1 MRRAAHPAPRA
12 RERRGA
18 NFGTNLTSALP
29 DCLPGLDELLDRPS
43 RRNRVAFQPTSVIG
57 GAIEIVEP
65 GQAHRVELPL
75 ELGELFFREDG
86 LVRLLHQGR
95 VAYFAVCSP
104 DRNTDIDLEI

>member
-18 NFGTNLTSALP
+18 NFGTILASALP

-57 GAIEIVEP
+57 GAIEIIEP

-75 ELGELFFREDG
+75 ELGELFFRETG
-86 LVRLLHQGR
+86 LARLFPQGG
-95 VAYFAVCSP
+95 AQYF
-104 DRNTDIDLEI
+104 